1 MHALRLH
8 WQIPTRPSAIG
19 VCCLPP
25 NTLHGAINATLLDG
39 GTSLM
44 KKRIISNAEQQAA
57 QLPDDGWLDLAQ
69 LADVE
74 VTSEDPAHPIES
86 ALLPGRGSRWCAA
99 EPGQQTIRLIFTS
112 PQRIQRIALEFEE
125 PQTERTQQFV
135 LSWSSDGGQSYRE
148 LVRQQWNFSPQG
160 ATQET
165 EDYQVDLSNVT
176 TLELKL
182 TPDISGGQARATLTR
197 LRLA

>member
-1 MHALRLH
+1 
-8 WQIPTRPSAIG
+8 
-19 VCCLPP
+19 
-25 NTLHGAINATLLDG
+25 
-39 GTSLM
+39 M
-44 KKRIISNAEQQAA
+44 KKRIITDAEQQAA
-57 QLPDDGWLDLAQ
+57 QLPEDGWLDLAK

-86 ALLPGRGSRWCAA
+86 ALLPGQGSLWHAT
-99 EPGQQTIRLIFTS
+99 EPGEQTIRLVFTS
-112 PQRIQRIALEFEE
+112 PQRIERIALEFVE

-165 EDYQVDLSNVT
+165 EDYRVDLSNVT

-182 TPDISGGQARATLTR
+182 TPDVSGGEARATLAR